1 MELSNSEVKLS
12 KPPFLNDKTNCIE
25 AYELVFGRRR
35 KKERKRKRKRKKWD
49 ASLASTEATSNGE
62 RKKKNWPL
70 KKLGLKPPKKGDF
83 FMPFHPLLSI
93 LLHFFFLFFYGIHK
107 RSNPD

>member
-1 MELSNSEVKLS
+1 MELSNGEVKLS

-35 KKERKRKRKRKKWD
+35 KKERKKWD

-70 KKLGLKPPKKGDF
+70 MKLALKPPKPPKKGDF